1 MARFIDL
8 VRVGWKKP
16 PHVIAKWLLRKL
28 KARRAAKVLPGWQ
41 RWLGASS
48 MAAAL
53 DHESFDAL
61 VATLKKANPF
71 PALTQPAQIRNAISD
86 AAQTEIFARAEK
98 AMRLDIEML
107 GSGPVQLSRPIDWTL
122 DFKSN
127 INWSMQPSLRLP
139 VNNLKRPS
147 DIKVPWEL
155 SRLQWLL
162 PVGQAYVLNE
172 DEQYATFA
180 KEIIQEWMIA
190 NPVCRGPNWVCA
202 MDVALRGISL
212 VWLFQACKNSDAW
225 AQPEF
230 LESLIKQFILHAK
243 FIDTNLEY
251 ADVNGNHLTADL
263 AGLTVLGI
271 TMGGAGISERWVK
284 RSWELLKDE
293 LPKQVL
299 SDGVCFEASL
309 PYHRLVAELFLLPVL
324 ARQNVG
330 LNVDDAYLKR
340 LKLMGIF
347 TAAATRPD
355 GTVPVWGD
363 ADDGRA
369 LPLGTQLINDH
380 QYLVETLKTI
390 NSPLKAP
397 CYDETLWWLGVGNN
411 TEAIAD
417 EPISSSFDDAG
428 VFVMR
433 DGSNHIFAD
442 VGPVGMDGRGGHGHN
457 DCLSF
462 CATLEGVPLIIDP
475 GAYVYTAD
483 WQARNHFRGTAAH
496 NTPQIDGEEINRFV
510 RPEYLWVLRN
520 DAVPEVRQWS
530 TSEDTDLLVGAHSGY
545 QRLQSPVTPIRTI
558 MLDKT
563 TNCLFITDVFEGT
576 AEHTVRIPYTFAPDI
591 EIDPFSSGVWRISNQ
606 TTSFLAISS
615 APDTW
620 SGTIESASFSPS
632 YGVVEDV
639 TSLVFERT
647 GILSPI
653 AFSIIPEKHAP
664 KDPTNW
670 LATIVADRLPIPG
683 FNT

>member
-71 PALTQPAQIRNAISD
+71 PALTQSAQIRNAISD

-284 RSWELLKDE
+284 RSWGLLKDE

-380 QYLVETLKTI
+380 QYLVETLETI

-417 EPISSSFDDAG
+417 EPISSSFNNAG

>member
-284 RSWELLKDE
+284 RSWGLLKDE

-340 LKLMGIF
+340 LKLMEIF

>member
-284 RSWELLKDE
+284 RSWGLLKDE

-324 ARQNVG
+324 ARRNVG

-340 LKLMGIF
+340 LKSMGIF

-380 QYLVETLKTI
+380 QYLVETLETM

-411 TEAIAD
+411 TEAIA
-417 EPISSSFDDAG
+417 
-428 VFVMR
+428 R
-433 DGSNHIFAD
+433 
-442 VGPVGMDGRGGHGHN
+442 
-457 DCLSF
+457 
-462 CATLEGVPLIIDP
+462 
-475 GAYVYTAD
+475 
-483 WQARNHFRGTAAH
+483 
-496 NTPQIDGEEINRFV
+496 
-510 RPEYLWVLRN
+510 
-520 DAVPEVRQWS
+520 
-530 TSEDTDLLVGAHSGY
+530 
-545 QRLQSPVTPIRTI
+545 RTH
-558 MLDKT
+558 
-563 TNCLFITDVFEGT
+563 LFII
-576 AEHTVRIPYTFAPDI
+576 R
-591 EIDPFSSGVWRISNQ
+591 
-606 TTSFLAISS
+606 
-615 APDTW
+615 
-620 SGTIESASFSPS
+620 
-632 YGVVEDV
+632 
-639 TSLVFERT
+639 
-647 GILSPI
+647 
-653 AFSIIPEKHAP
+653 
-664 KDPTNW
+664 
-670 LATIVADRLPIPG
+670 
-683 FNT
+683 